1 MTTRRYDTL
10 KRGLDVVGSAT
21 GLVAASPL
29 LAGVALGVAL
39 KLGRPVLFRQPRP
52 GQHGRIFTLLKF
64 RSMRWPDPGKGLVS
78 DADRMTPFGA
88 ALRASSLDELPSLW
102 NVLKG
107 DMSFVGP
114 RPLLVEY
121 LDRYTH
127 EQARRH
133 EVKPG
138 ITGLAQVR
146 GRNALSWEERF
157 ALDVEYVDSRSLAVD
172 ARVMLETVIA
182 VFRRTGISAEGHVTM
197 PPFERAEQVHR

>member
-1 MTTRRYDTL
+1 MTTRHYDRL

-21 GLVAASPL
+21 GLVVVSPL
-29 LAGVALGVAL
+29 LAGVAVGVAM

-52 GQHGRIFTLLKF
+52 GQNGRIFTLLKF
-64 RSMRWPDPGKGLVS
+64 RSMRSPDPAKGLVS
-78 DADRMTPFGA
+78 DADRMTRFGA

-133 EVKPG
+133 EVRPG

-157 ALDVEYVDSRSLAVD
+157 ALDIEYVDSRSLALD
-172 ARVMLETVIA
+172 ARVMLETIIA

-197 PPFERAEQVHR
+197 RPFEGAEQVHR